1 MELMTEQYR
10 QIVEPCI
17 AFARQF
23 LDLPSQ
29 VELCFEDC
37 PSRMFPQATNAS
49 ETNGQEIYFN
59 KQWFLERIND
69 HRDDLEFF
77 AFHELR
83 HCHQIRS
90 IQKMNK
96 GLPTQDSNEVVQLWQ
111 QNYNGYVRNEDART
125 EQRNVLQ
132 EIEIDA
138 NAYGIVLSNLLHIS
152 DDKELYFSPPEYA
165 MRPAFARAKEYYESE
180 PKVVAYLERFRNP
193 QPRRVQKYERNKPC
207 PCGSGKKW
215 KKCTCK
221 EYHEDY

>member
-1 MELMTEQYR
+1 MEIITGEYR
-10 QIVEPCI
+10 QILEPCI

-37 PSRMFPQATNAS
+37 PSQMFPQTTNAS
-49 ETNGQEIYFN
+49 ETNGQTIYFN
-59 KQWFLERIND
+59 KPWFLERVD
-69 HRDDLEFF
+69 AHRDDLEFF

-90 IQKMNK
+90 IQKMLK
-96 GLPTQDSNEVVQLWQ
+96 GLSTQDRYELVQQWQ
-111 QNYNGYVRNEDART
+111 QNYNGYVRNEDAQT
-125 EQRNVLQ
+125 EQKNVLQ

-138 NAYGIVLSNLLHIS
+138 NAYGIVLTNLLHWG
-152 DDKELYFSPPEYA
+152 DDLPLRFSAPEYA
-165 MRPAFARAKEYYESE
+165 LNAAEPRSRAYYQQE
-180 PKVVAYLERFRNP
+180 PKVVAYIEKCRHP

-221 EYHEDY
+221 EYHEVY